1 MATFAPTR
9 PVPAG
14 AFFADLP
21 LLPILGYRGAVRPP
35 FALVRLWWLGMRTSA
50 GMSGPFFIASV
61 HACFGEYPEEF
72 FRACFRPSL
81 AVSRPRGDFHVL

>member
-21 LLPILGYRGAVRPP
+21 LLPILAIVVP
-35 FALVRLWWLGMRTSA
+35 FGPHCIGPLMVVGHEARL
-50 GMSGPFFIASV
+50 SGPFFIASV
-61 HACFGEYPEEF
+61 HASFGEYPEEF
-72 FRACFRPSL
+72 FRACLRPSL
-81 AVSRPRGDFHVL
+81 AVNKTARGLHVL

>member
-35 FALVRLWWLGMRTSA
+35 LHWSA
-50 GMSGPFFIASV
+50 YGGWAWEPRPGMSGPFFIASV

-72 FRACFRPSL
+72 FRACLRPSL
-81 AVSRPRGDFHVL
+81 AV